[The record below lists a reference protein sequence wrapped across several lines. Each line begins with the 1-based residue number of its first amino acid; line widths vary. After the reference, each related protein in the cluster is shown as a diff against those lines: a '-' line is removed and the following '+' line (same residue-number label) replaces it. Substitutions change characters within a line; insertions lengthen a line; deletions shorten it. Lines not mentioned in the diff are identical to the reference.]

1 MSGSI
6 VYRKLGH
13 VLLVEQDPAAVRLD
27 QTNDHVETGGFSG
40 AIRTEQADDLA
51 LADLDRD
58 IFDNISTFEVFCE
71 VLRA

>member
-6 VYRKLGH
+6 MYRKLGY
-13 VLLVEQDPAAVRLD
+13 VLLIEQNSATVRLN

-58 IFDNISTFEVFCE
+58 VLHNVSTFEVFCE
-71 VLRA
+71 VVRA

>member
-1 MSGSI
+1 MPGSI

-27 QTNDHVETGGFSG
+27 QTNDHVKTSCFSG
-40 AIRTEQADDLA
+40 AIRTEQANDLA

-58 IFDNISTFEVFCE
+58 ILDNISTFEVFCK